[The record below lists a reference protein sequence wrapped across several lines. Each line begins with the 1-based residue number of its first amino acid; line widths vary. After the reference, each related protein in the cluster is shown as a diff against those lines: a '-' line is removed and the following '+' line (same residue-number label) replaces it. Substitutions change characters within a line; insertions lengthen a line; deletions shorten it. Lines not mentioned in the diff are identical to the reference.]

1 MVRMLAPAAR
11 LASVGAASAALL
23 LFLAGCG
30 AQGPAAEPSAPPTT
44 AVAEPTAEPTATP
57 TPAGPTAPPPIPFEI
72 ACDTLVSA
80 EAIYAFNPNFALLP
94 EPVANP
100 GQLAERVQAELG
112 TVCSWQ
118 HLSSGEILTVA
129 VANLPAETLLTVQ
142 NDAFEASNMV
152 PTYGGEEGYFVVRDG
167 VGEAQTF
174 AGSYWIVSISP
185 AYLEP
190 GDAVDIISAA
200 TASLG

>member
-1 MVRMLAPAAR
+1 MVRMLVAAAR
-11 LASVGAASAALL
+11 PASVGAASAALVL
-23 LFLAGCG
+23 LLAGCG
-30 AQGPAAEPSAPPTT
+30 AQAPAAEPSAPPTT
-44 AVAEPTAEPTATP
+44 AVAEPTAEPTASP

-72 ACDTLVSA
+72 ACDTLVSP

-94 EPVANP
+94 EPVADAGP
-100 GQLAERVQAELG
+100 LAERVQAELG

-118 HLSSGEILTVA
+118 HLSSGDILTVA

-142 NDAFEASNMV
+142 NDAFEASTMV
-152 PTYGGEEGYFVVRDG
+152 PTYGEEGYFTAREG

-174 AGSYWIVSISP
+174 AGSYWIVATSP
-185 AYLEP
+185 AFLEP

-200 TASLG
+200 TSALG